1 LNLEPYR
8 REEWQLLNF
17 FVENGIGVH
26 RMFTRYWIEG
36 IFCARAAMPSRKSA
50 IYLPPVQISTAPLA
64 RGRGVVQL
72 DEMILAAN
80 TGDILQVANS
90 EPEPR
95 DVVLLLD
102 AERSFGTLQ
111 IEGGTALKTSEL
123 DLASIRK
130 CSLPAW
136 HSRSAVPLGRV
147 ASEPMRSRSPDPTA
161 SSPRRASCLCDHIP
175 S

>member
-50 IYLPPVQISTAPLA
+50 IYLPSVQTSTAPLA
-64 RGRGVVQL
+64 RG
-72 DEMILAAN
+72 
-80 TGDILQVANS
+80 
-90 EPEPR
+90 
-95 DVVLLLD
+95 
-102 AERSFGTLQ
+102 
-111 IEGGTALKTSEL
+111 
-123 DLASIRK
+123 RK

-147 ASEPMRSRSPDPTA
+147 ASEPMLLQVAGPYGQLA
-161 SSPRRASCLCDHIP
+161 SQGILLV
-175 S
+175 